1 VDSDRQRQVLAVAV
15 IDPNEGQPDG
25 RRSLLTLEIQPRE
38 FHGRIAWAST
48 VLPRN
53 A

>member
-1 VDSDRQRQVLAVAV
+1 VDSDRQRHVLDVAV
-15 IDPNEGQPDG
+15 IDPNEGQPG